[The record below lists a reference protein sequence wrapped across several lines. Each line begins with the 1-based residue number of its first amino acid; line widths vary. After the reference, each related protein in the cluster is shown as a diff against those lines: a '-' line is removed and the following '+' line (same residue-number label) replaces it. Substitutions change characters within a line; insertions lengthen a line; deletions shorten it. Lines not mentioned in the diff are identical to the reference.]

1 MSKMNLCALLLTGL
15 GTAGAFSAPI
25 PTRTLRASAAHA
37 SPRNA
42 CARHG
47 LFVAPAILS
56 PIRMRMAA
64 DGESKEA
71 MTNSVESFE
80 EMVRK
85 VTGKS
90 DYKFGDLSKASVK
103 KITATV
109 ESVEKGTTGVMEKV
123 VHISASQ
130 CMYTIRVF

>member
-1 MSKMNLCALLLTGL
+1 MRPCALLLLASL
-15 GTAGAFSAPI
+15 GTAGAFSAPL
-25 PTRTLRASAAHA
+25 PTRTLGASAAHA
-37 SPRNA
+37 SPRHA

-47 LFVAPAILS
+47 LLAAPAIRS
-56 PIRMRMAA
+56 PIRLRMA
-64 DGESKEA
+64 DESKEA

-103 KITATV
+103 RITATV
-109 ESVEKGTTGVMEKV
+109 ESVEKGTTGVMEQV
-123 VHISASQ
+123 VNISASL
-130 CMYTIRVF
+130 CVYTIRVF

>member
-1 MSKMNLCALLLTGL
+1 MSWCALLLLAGL
-15 GTAGAFSAPI
+15 GTAGAFSAQL
-25 PTRTLRASAAHA
+25 PTRALRASAVNA
-37 SPRNA
+37 SPRHA

-47 LFVAPAILS
+47 LFAAPAILS
-56 PIRMRMAA
+56 PIRLRMA

-103 KITATV
+103 RITATV
-109 ESVEKGTTGVMEKV
+109 ESVEKGTTGVMEQV
-123 VHISASQ
+123 VNISASL
-130 CMYTIRVF
+130 CVYTIRVF

>member
-1 MSKMNLCALLLTGL
+1 MRCALLVLAGL
-15 GTAGAFSAPI
+15 GTAGAFSAAL
-25 PTRTLRASAAHA
+25 PTRTLRASVVKS
-37 SPRNA
+37 SPRHG
-42 CARHG
+42 CARHS
-47 LFVAPAILS
+47 LFAAPAILS
-56 PIRMRMAA
+56 PIRLRMA

-103 KITATV
+103 RITATV
-109 ESVEKGTTGVMEKV
+109 ESVEKGTTGVMEQV
-123 VHISASQ
+123 VNISASL
-130 CMYTIRVF
+130 CVYTIRVF

>member
-1 MSKMNLCALLLTGL
+1 MRCALLVLAGL
-15 GTAGAFSAPI
+15 GTAGAFSAAL
-25 PTRTLRASAAHA
+25 PTRTLGASAAHA
-37 SPRNA
+37 SPRHA

-47 LFVAPAILS
+47 LLAAPAIRS
-56 PIRMRMAA
+56 PIRLRMA
-64 DGESKEA
+64 DESKEA

-103 KITATV
+103 RITATV
-109 ESVEKGTTGVMEKV
+109 ESVEKGTTDVMEKV
-123 VHISASQ
+123 VHISASL
-130 CMYTIRVF
+130 CVYTIRVI

>member
-1 MSKMNLCALLLTGL
+1 MRPCALLLLASL
-15 GTAGAFSAPI
+15 GTAGAFSAPL
-25 PTRTLRASAAHA
+25 PTRTLGASAAHA
-37 SPRNA
+37 SPRHA

-47 LFVAPAILS
+47 LLAAPAIRS
-56 PIRMRMAA
+56 PIRLRMA
-64 DGESKEA
+64 DESKEA

-103 KITATV
+103 RITATV
-109 ESVEKGTTGVMEKV
+109 ESVEKGTTDVMEKV
-123 VHISASQ
+123 VHISASL
-130 CMYTIRVF
+130 CVYTIRVI